1 MILGLE
7 SSNLERNRNTQEY
20 EKKIPLKLRE
30 AFKKRR
36 NFMTSYQKVGR

>member
-30 AFKKRR
+30 ALKKKTK
-36 NFMTSYQKVGR
+36 FYDIISKGG